1 MKRTYLVA
9 CSAKKLPH
17 AAQARDLYQ
26 GQAFKMAREIA
37 ELDDA
42 DWFILSA
49 AHGLVHPSAQL
60 HPYDLTLRGMGSRD
74 YNQWHDT
81 VCAQL
86 RELIVANRFIDRTV
100 TVLAGQLYAEPVLN
114 EMQHHFGTS
123 AGLELP
129 LKGLGIGQQLGALKA
144 WRDDI
149 KASRELML
157 AWVLSHSQTI
167 EGATA

>member
-9 CSAKKLPH
+9 CSAKKLPY
-17 AAQARDLYQ
+17 AAPARDLYQ
-26 GQAFKMAREIA
+26 GQAFKMARQIV

-49 AHGLVHPSAQL
+49 AHGVVSPSAQL
-60 HPYDLTLRGMGSRD
+60 HPYDVTLRGMGFRD
-74 YNQWHDT
+74 YGHWQSI
-81 VCAQL
+81 VGEQLAQL
-86 RELIVANRFIDRTV
+86 IASNRFIDRTV

-114 EMQHHFGTS
+114 AFAS
-123 AGLELP
+123 ARGAADGLELP

-149 KASRELML
+149 QASRELML
-157 AWVLSHSQTI
+157 AWVLSRSQTI